1 MSKESTKQ
9 ELIALLINSPEIGD
23 FNVANKRD
31 PNKYAEAMFEGA
43 KAGSIIGAAVG
54 VSRKGKKE
62 TIKALLLGIPIG
74 AGAGA
79 LMEEAIYQGYLER

>member
-31 PNKYAEAMFEGA
+31 PDKYAETMVDGA
-43 KAGSIIGAAVG
+43 KVGAVVGAAIG
-54 VSRKGKKE
+54 VSKKGKKE

>member
-1 MSKESTKQ
+1 MADESMKQ
-9 ELIALLINSPEIGD
+9 ELLALLLNSPETDD
-23 FNVANKRD
+23 FKVVSKRD
-31 PNKYAEAMFEGA
+31 PNKYAATMVDGA
-43 KAGSIIGAAVG
+43 KVGAIVGAAIG
-54 VSRKGKKE
+54 VSKKGKKE